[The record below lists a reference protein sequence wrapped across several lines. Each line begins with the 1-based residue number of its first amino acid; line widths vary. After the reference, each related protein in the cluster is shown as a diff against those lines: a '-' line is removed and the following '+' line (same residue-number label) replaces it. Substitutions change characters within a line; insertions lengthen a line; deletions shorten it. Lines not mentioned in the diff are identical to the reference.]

1 MLTSNE
7 EFKLV
12 ESLNLKPEHQW
23 LQLLYRSGKDLDEVR
38 CIVASHLHARWYQ
51 SLLRMQGKMQKV

>member
-12 ESLNLKPEHQW
+12 ESLKLKPEHQW
-23 LQLLYRSGKDLDEVR
+23 LQLLYRSGKLDEVR
-38 CIVASHLHARWYQ
+38 CIVVSHLHERWHQ
-51 SLLRMQGKMQKV
+51 SSL